1 MTNQD
6 NPEWTDEMLAKA
18 QKGAAASK
26 LGRPKAI
33 STKEAISIRLDHDVL
48 AYFKTT
54 GKGWQTR
61 VNDVLREH
69 VSKVR

>member
-1 MTNQD
+1 MTDQD
-6 NPEWTDEMLAKA
+6 NPEWTDDMFAKA

-33 STKEAISIRLDHDVL
+33 NTKEAISIRLDHDIL
-48 AYFKTT
+48 EYFKNS

-69 VSKVR
+69 VSKAR